1 MKRLLN
7 LLLILAGLSM
17 ISACVQMPTEKTGVA
32 DLRPALTFKLEN
44 SANQTARV
52 HVDGLD
58 MGQVEAYLEGK
69 AVLRV
74 LPGTHR
80 VQILSGSTVLLDEKM
95 YLADGVVRTLVVR

>member
-1 MKRLLN
+1 MKRLIN
-7 LLLILAGLSM
+7 LLLLLAGLTL

-32 DLRPALTFKLEN
+32 DLRPALTFKVEN
-44 SANQTARV
+44 SANHTARV

-58 MGQVEAYLEGK
+58 MGQLEAYLEDK

-80 VQILSGSTVLLDEKM
+80 VQVLSGSSVLFDEKM

>member
-7 LLLILAGLSM
+7 LLLLLAGLTL

-32 DLRPALTFKLEN
+32 DLRPALTFKVEN
-44 SANQTARV
+44 TANHMARV
-52 HVDGLD
+52 NVDGLD

-69 AVLRV
+69 AVLCV

-80 VQILSGSTVLLDEKM
+80 VQVLSGTSVMFDEKM